1 MKQISAVFLAANLVM
16 TLIGTASAEPFK
28 VSFGPTTTDISTG
41 HAGQTSIPKTLGFFQ
56 DENLDVNLF
65 GVAGSA
71 QGIQLLA
78 AGKID
83 FISLA
88 IDDLLVAQSKGVPIT
103 AVYAH
108 SRHPIA
114 RFVVLKDGGIT
125 TLPALKGKT
134 VGIPY
139 IQNNGYNVD
148 MFAEAGLDWR
158 KDIKLVATGTGGPAM
173 LALKRGDIA
182 AWASWDTA
190 VATLEVRGMEFRE
203 FRPSYYDE
211 LLGNA
216 IVTRNEMIEKHPDVV
231 AGICRAVA
239 KSIEFGL
246 VNPDAAIRIH
256 WKVYPETRPQDQD
269 DATAMRD
276 AKHIFLSRWDGYALP
291 PGTLYGAAH
300 PEQWKRHAD
309 VLKHTG
315 ELPASYDPK
324 TAFTDAFIADINK
337 FDHEAIR
344 DKAKKWKD
352 E

>member
-1 MKQISAVFLAANLVM
+1 MRKMSAACLVLTVIVAWIGGAA
-16 TLIGTASAEPFK
+16 AAEPFK
-28 VSFGPTTTDISTG
+28 TSFGPTTTDISTG

-65 GVAGSA
+65 GIAGSA

-88 IDDLLVAQSKGVPIT
+88 IDDLLVAQAKGVPIR

-114 RFVVLKDGGIT
+114 RFVVLKDSGIAA
-125 TLPALKGKT
+125 LPALKGKT

-190 VATLEVRGMEFRE
+190 VATLENRGMEFRE

-216 IVTRNEMIEKHPDVV
+216 IVTRND
-231 AGICRAVA
+231 
-239 KSIEFGL
+239 
-246 VNPDAAIRIH
+246 
-256 WKVYPETRPQDQD
+256 
-269 DATAMRD
+269 
-276 AKHIFLSRWDGYALP
+276 
-291 PGTLYGAAH
+291 
-300 PEQWKRHAD
+300 
-309 VLKHTG
+309 
-315 ELPASYDPK
+315 
-324 TAFTDAFIADINK
+324 
-337 FDHEAIR
+337 
-344 DKAKKWKD
+344 
-352 E
+352 